1 MVLIEYKIQE
11 VQKHYLQISCK
22 CLACRNDKKQKQTL
36 FFSPPTF
43 VGNFYSQFAPRG
55 SEKLLKTQVR
65 SFNKL

>member
-1 MVLIEYKIQE
+1 MVLIEYK
-11 VQKHYLQISCK
+11 KY
-22 CLACRNDKKQKQTL
+22 RNIIYKFLVKVLRVGMIKNKKANT
-36 FFSPPTF
+36 FFSPQTF